1 MTCREVLDFVMA
13 YLDGELTAD
22 VRSEFERHL
31 TVCPQCVDYLN
42 SYRAT
47 VEFEQ
52 QAFPPREGDA
62 ARHPI
67 PDDLVKAILA
77 SRKR

>member
-47 VEFEQ
+47 VELER
-52 QAFPPREGDA
+52 QAFPQREGDA
-62 ARHPI
+62 ARRSI
-67 PDDLVKAILA
+67 PEDLVKAILA

>member
-47 VEFEQ
+47 VELEQ

-62 ARHPI
+62 ARRPV
-67 PDDLVKAILA
+67 PEDLVKAILA